1 MKASDIMVARVI
13 AISPNASVR
22 SVANLLLNNHIS
34 GVPVVSEDGNLV
46 GIVSEGDL
54 IRRAEIGTERRRS
67 WWLEMLSSDEALAGE
82 FVKANAR
89 KVADV
94 MTRNVIT
101 ANPETLISDIASL
114 MEKSNVKRV
123 PIVKDGKVVG
133 IVSRA
138 NLLQALASAP
148 FEAVT
153 QQNVDDAALREG
165 VEAQLS
171 AHAWT
176 KPWQLNVIVHDGT
189 VELWG
194 VVHSHIEKTAARVAA
209 EMVPGVRAVNDNLVV
224 WSEIS
229 SRA

>member
-22 SVANLLLNNHIS
+22 SVANLLLNNHVS
-34 GVPVVSEDGNLV
+34 GAPVVSEDGKLV

-101 ANPETLISDIASL
+101 ANPETQISDIASL
-114 MEKSNVKRV
+114 MEKSNIKRV

-153 QQNVDDAALREG
+153 QQNVDDAALRES

-194 VVHSHIEKTAARVAA
+194 VIHSQIEKTAARVAA

-224 WSEIS
+224 WSEIA

>member
-1 MKASDIMVARVI
+1 MKASDIMIARVI
-13 AISPNASVR
+13 VISPNASVR

-153 QQNVDDAALREG
+153 QQNVDDAALRES
-165 VEAQLS
+165 VEAQLN

>member
-13 AISPNASVR
+13 TINPNASVR

-54 IRRAEIGTERRRS
+54 MRRAEIGTERRRS
-67 WWLEMLSSDEALAGE
+67 WWLEFLSSDEALAGE

-89 KVADV
+89 EVAEV
-94 MTRNVIT
+94 MTRNVVT
-101 ANPETLISDIASL
+101 ANPETQVSDIASL
-114 MEKSNVKRV
+114 MEKSNIKRV
-123 PIVKDGKVVG
+123 PIVRDGKVVG

-148 FEAVT
+148 FEAGT
-153 QQNVDDAALREG
+153 QQNVGDAALREN

-194 VVHSHIEKTAARVAA
+194 VIHSQIEKTAARVAA

-224 WSEIS
+224 WSEIV

>member
-1 MKASDIMVARVI
+1 MKATEIMVAKVVTI
-13 AISPNASVR
+13 GPNASVR
-22 SVANLLLNNHIS
+22 DVANLLLNNHIS
-34 GVPVVSEDGNLV
+34 GVPVVSEDGNLL

-54 IRRAEIGTERRRS
+54 MRRTEIGTERHHS
-67 WWLEMLSSDEALAGE
+67 WWLEILSSDEALAAE
-82 FVKANAR
+82 FVKSNAR

-101 ANPETLISDIASL
+101 ASPETQIRDIASL
-114 MEKSNVKRV
+114 MEKSSIKRV

-148 FEAVT
+148 LEAGA
-153 QQNVDDAALREG
+153 QQKADDSAVREK
-165 VEAQLS
+165 VEARLNEQ
-171 AHAWT
+171 AWT
-176 KPWQLNVIVHDGT
+176 KPWQLNVIVNDGV

-194 VVHSHIEKTAARVAA
+194 VVHSQIEKTAARVATEA
-209 EMVPGVRAVNDNLVV
+209 VPGVRAVNDNLVV
-224 WSEIS
+224 WSAVV

>member
-1 MKASDIMVARVI
+1 MKASEIMVAKVI
-13 AISPNASVR
+13 TIGPNASVR
-22 SVANLLLNNHIS
+22 DLAELLLYNHIS
-34 GVPVVSEDGNLV
+34 GVPVISKDGNLL

-54 IRRAEIGTERRRS
+54 MRRAEIGTERHRS
-67 WWLEMLSSDEALAGE
+67 WWLEMLSSDEALAAE
-82 FVKANAR
+82 FVKANAH

-101 ANPETLISDIASL
+101 AKPETQISDVASL
-114 MEKSNVKRV
+114 MQKSNIKRV

-148 FEAVT
+148 YEARA
-153 QQNVDDAALREG
+153 QQIADDAALREK
-165 VEAQLS
+165 VEARLG

-194 VVHSHIEKTAARVAA
+194 VVHSQIEKTAARVAA
-209 EMVPGVRAVNDNLVV
+209 EAVPGVRAVNDNLVV
-224 WSEIS
+224 WSDVVS
-229 SRA
+229 KA